1 MIGSNIYITN
11 KYYLNNYIANLV
23 KQYQSR
29 VALDGGTFEA
39 QPCLSTA
46 LAEINKN
53 ILTKAS
59 LLLTPNAYK
68 TSKLYSIIPSNGNGD
83 FTFSRAGS
91 ATETVSSVLIEDVP
105 YNLFQYSEEFSNGY
119 WGKSNGT
126 LTPNVITAPDGTLT
140 ADLFIKTSNVG
151 QTSNI
156 IRVSTTPYLG
166 IITISLYVKKNVG
179 DIVGIRLVSGT
190 QFNYNFTTGAYS
202 DIQGTLLDYGAEAVG
217 NGWIKLYLTAN
228 ATTAVNPYILNM
240 FSADLNDSV
249 YVWGAQMVKGYNKPY
264 IKTTDRANIPRLDY
278 TLGSCPTIEIE
289 PSRTNLITFSE
300 DLTQSSVY
308 TLSDVTVSPNQIV
321 APDGN
326 TTADKVI
333 PNTTLTSSHRIR
345 LGSYGYNAA
354 AATVTIS
361 VFAKKGELTKF
372 RLGVSAGSAIGALFD
387 LDNGTFTNISTGIG
401 RITAYPNGWY
411 RCSVTGLA
419 GTICDTLLTDNSGN
433 ANFAG
438 NGTDGLY
445 LWGWQFE
452 QWPGA
457 GLTTTSVFNSSS
469 YIPTYGAS
477 VTRVNEGIALSNL
490 VANNI
495 VSATGGT
502 WFIHLVDNI
511 PITKDASTPADRGLV
526 IADNSAGTSNVI
538 TIRRLANGTLKRVE
552 IAKAIGGS
560 TTGNIYTT
568 TSDEVKLVIRYNIG
582 VAGSFD
588 VFENG
593 VKVVTGSAFTG
604 NVPLTYV
611 GTRTSPSVSESPFA
625 NIKSMALFN
634 TQLSDAECIALT
646 TL

>member
-1 MIGSNIYITN
+1 MSLLQN
-11 KYYLNNYIANLV
+11 
-23 KQYQSR
+23 
-29 VALDGGTFEA
+29 
-39 QPCLSTA
+39 
-46 LAEINKN
+46 
-53 ILTKAS
+53 AS
-59 LLLTPNAYK
+59 LVLTPNAYK

-91 ATETVSSVLIEDVP
+91 ATETVSSGLIEDVP

-119 WGKSNGT
+119 WLKTSGT
-126 LTPNVITAPDGTLT
+126 LTPNVTTAPDGTLT
-140 ADLFIKTSNVG
+140 ADLFTKTGAINT
-151 QTSNI
+151 TSNI
-156 IRVSTTPYLG
+156 SRAVSTTFYLG
-166 IITISLYVKKNVG
+166 ITTVSIYVKKNVG
-179 DIVGIRLVSGT
+179 DIVGLRLVSGT
-190 QFNYNFTTGAYS
+190 QFEYNFSTGIFSNIA
-202 DIQGTLLDYGAEAVG
+202 GTLLAYGAEDVG
-217 NGWIKLYLTAN
+217 NGWIRLYLTAN
-228 ATTAVNPYILNM
+228 ATSAISPFMLNM
-240 FSADLNDSV
+240 FSAATGDSV
-249 YVWGAQMVKGYNKPY
+249 YVWGAQLNKGYLQNY
-264 IKTTDRANIPRLDY
+264 IKTTDRTNIPRLDY

-308 TLSDVTVSPNQIV
+308 TLSDVTISTNQIV

-333 PNTTLTSSHRIR
+333 PNNIVASHRIR
-345 LGSYGYNAA
+345 LNNYGYNAA
-354 AATVTIS
+354 GATVTIS

-411 RCSVTGLA
+411 RCSVTGIV
-419 GTICDTLLTDNSGN
+419 GTVCDTLLTDNSGN

-457 GLTTTSVFNSSS
+457 GLTTTSVFYTTS

-490 VANNI
+490 VVNNI

-511 PITKDASTPADRGLV
+511 PITRESATPTDRGLF
-526 IADNSAGTSNVI
+526 IGDTTLGSSHSI
-538 TIRRLANGTLKRVE
+538 LIRRVMPGTLLRASV
-552 IAKAIGGS
+552 AKSISGS

-568 TSDEVKLVIRYNIG
+568 SANEVKLVIRYNIG

-593 VKVVTGSAFTG
+593 VKVVTASAFTG

-611 GTRTSPSVSESPFA
+611 GTKTSPSVSESPFA

>member
-1 MIGSNIYITN
+1 MSLLQN
-11 KYYLNNYIANLV
+11 
-23 KQYQSR
+23 
-29 VALDGGTFEA
+29 
-39 QPCLSTA
+39 
-46 LAEINKN
+46 
-53 ILTKAS
+53 AS
-59 LLLTPNAYK
+59 LVLTPNAYK

-91 ATETVSSVLIEDVP
+91 ATETVSSGLIEDVP
-105 YNLFQYSEEFSNGY
+105 YNLFQYSEEFSNVY
-119 WGKSNGT
+119 WLKTSGT
-126 LTPNVITAPDGTLT
+126 LTPNVTTAPDGTLT
-140 ADLFIKTSNVG
+140 ADLFTKTGAINT
-151 QTSNI
+151 TSNI
-156 IRVSTTPYLG
+156 SRASTTFYLG
-166 IITISLYVKKNVG
+166 ITTVSIYVKKNVG
-179 DIVGIRLVSGT
+179 DIVGLRLVSGT
-190 QFNYNFTTGAYS
+190 QFEYNFSTGIFSNIA
-202 DIQGTLLDYGAEAVG
+202 GTLLAYGATNVG
-217 NGWIKLYLTAN
+217 NGWIRLYLTAN
-228 ATTAVNPYILNM
+228 ATSAISPFMLNM
-240 FSADLNDSV
+240 FSAATGDSI
-249 YVWGAQMVKGYNKPY
+249 YVWGAQLNKGYLQNY
-264 IKTTDRANIPRLDY
+264 IKTTDRTNIPRLDY
-278 TLGSCPTIEIE
+278 TLESCPTIEIE

-300 DLTQSSVY
+300 DLTQSIY
-308 TLSDVTVSPNQIV
+308 TLSDVTISTNQIV

-345 LGSYGYNAA
+345 LGNYGYNAA

-372 RLGVSAGSAIGALFD
+372 RLGLNSASTIGALFD
-387 LDNGTFTNISTGIG
+387 LDNGTFTNLTTGIG

-411 RCSVTGLA
+411 RCSVTGAA
-419 GTICDTLLTDNSGN
+419 GTVCDTLLTDNSGN

-457 GLTTTSVFNSSS
+457 LTTSVFNPSS

-502 WFIHLVDNI
+502 WFVYLVDNI
-511 PITKDASTPADRGLV
+511 PITRENPTPTDRGLF
-526 IADNSAGTSNVI
+526 IGDTSAGSSHSI
-538 TIRRLANGTLKRVE
+538 LIRRVTSGTLLRPS
-552 IAKAIGGS
+552 IAKSIGGT

-568 TSDEVKLVIRYNIG
+568 SANEVKLVIRYNIG

-593 VKVVTGSAFTG
+593 VKVVTASAFTG

>member
-11 KYYLNNYIANLV
+11 KYYLNNYIANLI

-39 QPCLSTA
+39 QPCLSVA

-53 ILTKAS
+53 ILAKST

-83 FTFSRAGS
+83 FTFSRAGG
-91 ATETVSSVLIEDVP
+91 AIETVSNGLIEDVP
-105 YNLFQYSEEFSNGY
+105 YNLFQYSEEFSNAY
-119 WGKSNGT
+119 WFKTSGT
-126 LTPNVITAPDGTLT
+126 LTPNVTTAPDGTLT
-140 ADLFIKTSNVG
+140 ADLFTKTSNVG

-156 IRVSTTPYLG
+156 SRASSTPYLG

-179 DIVGIRLVSGT
+179 DIVGIRLASGI

-228 ATTAVNPYILNM
+228 ATTAVGPFLLNM
-240 FSADLNDSV
+240 FSAALNDSA
-249 YVWGAQMVKGYNKPY
+249 YVWGAQMVKGYNRPY

-300 DLTQSSVY
+300 DMTQSSVY
-308 TLSDVTVSPNQIV
+308 TLAEVSISANQIV

-333 PNTTLTSSHRIR
+333 PSTINGNHRIR
-345 LGSYGYNAA
+345 LNGYGYNATA
-354 AATVTIS
+354 STITVS

-372 RLGVSAGSAIGALFD
+372 RLGLNTSAAIGALFD
-387 LDNGTFTNISTGIG
+387 LNTGTFTNISTGIG

-411 RCSVTGLA
+411 RCSVTGPA
-419 GTICDTLLTDNSGN
+419 GSIADSLLTDNSGN
-433 ANFAG
+433 IVFAG

-452 QWPGA
+452 QWSGA
-457 GLTTTSVFNSSS
+457 GLTTTSVFNATS
-469 YIPTYGAS
+469 YIPTYGTT
-477 VTRVNEGIALSNL
+477 VTRASEGLSLSNL
-490 VANNI
+490 VTNNI

-502 WFIHLVDNI
+502 WFVHIVDNI
-511 PITKDASTPADRGLV
+511 PITREATTPTDRGLF
-526 IADNSAGTSNVI
+526 IADSAAGTVNAIS
-538 TIRRLANGTLKRVE
+538 IRRVTTGTLRRVE

-560 TTGNIYTT
+560 TTGNVYTT
-568 TSDEVKLVIRYNIG
+568 TSDEVKLVIRYSIG
-582 VAGSFD
+582 VTGSFN

-593 VKVVTGSAFTG
+593 VKVVTASSFTG

-611 GTRTSPSVSESPFA
+611 GTRTSASVSESPFT

-634 TQLSDAECIALT
+634 TQLSDAECLALT

>member
-1 MIGSNIYITN
+1 MIGLFKIPLIS
-11 KYYLNNYIANLV
+11 KIALFI
-23 KQYQSR
+23 KSFKLR
-29 VALDGGTFEA
+29 VATDSGTFEA
-39 QPCLSTA
+39 ESCLKTT
-46 LAEINKN
+46 
-53 ILTKAS
+53 LTNLNSVQVLEQAS
-59 LLLTPNAYK
+59 LVITPNAYK
-68 TSKLYSIIPSNGNGD
+68 TSKLYSVIPSNGNGD

-91 ATETVSSVLIEDVP
+91 ATKTVSSGLIEDVP
-105 YNLFQYSEEFSNGY
+105 YNLFQYTEEFSNSY
-119 WGKSNGT
+119 WLKTSGT
-126 LTPNVITAPDGTLT
+126 LTPNVTTAPDGTLT
-140 ADLFIKTSNVG
+140 ADLFTKTGAINT
-151 QTSNI
+151 TSNI
-156 IRVSTTPYLG
+156 SRASTTFYLG
-166 IITISLYVKKNVG
+166 ITTVSIYVKKNVG
-179 DIVGIRLVSGT
+179 DIVGLRLVSGT
-190 QFNYNFTTGAYS
+190 QFEYNFSTGIFSNIA
-202 DIQGTLLDYGAEAVG
+202 GTLLAYGATNVG
-217 NGWIKLYLTAN
+217 NGWIRLYLTAN
-228 ATTAVNPYILNM
+228 ATSAISPFMLNM
-240 FSADLNDSV
+240 FSAATGDSV
-249 YVWGAQMVKGYNKPY
+249 YVWGAQLNKGYLQNY
-264 IKTTDRANIPRLDY
+264 IKTTDRTNIPRLDY

-308 TLSDVTVSPNQIV
+308 TLSDVTISTNQIV

-345 LGSYGYNAA
+345 LSNYGYNAA

-372 RLGVSAGSAIGALFD
+372 RLGVNISATIGALFD
-387 LDNGTFTNISTGIG
+387 LNNGTFTNLGTGIG
-401 RITAYPNGWY
+401 KITAYPNGWY
-411 RCSVTGLA
+411 RCSVTGLP
-419 GTICDTLLTDNSGN
+419 GTVCDTLLTDNSGN

-457 GLTTTSVFNSSS
+457 LTTSVFNSSS

-511 PITKDASTPADRGLV
+511 PITRESATPADRGLF
-526 IADNSAGTSNVI
+526 IGDTAAGTSHSI
-538 TIRRLANGTLKRVE
+538 LIRRVVSGTLLRPSISKSIAGTRVDL
-552 IAKAIGGS
+552 
-560 TTGNIYTT
+560 YTT
-568 TSDEVKLVIRYNIG
+568 SANEVKLVIRYNIG

-593 VKVVTGSAFTG
+593 VKVVTASAFTG

-611 GTRTSPSVSESPFA
+611 GTRTSTSVLESPFA